1 MYVCLQIQH
10 VWALHTCSDIWV
22 WGVLKPLT
30 YKTFDEVDNIQ
41 RGDTKYGLPVNY
53 QHNKMIQ
60 YVHVKTWWHSYIR
73 CLHDTYNSKACFLCK
88 TS

>member
-30 YKTFDEVDNIQ
+30 CKTFDEVDNLQ

-60 YVHVKTWWHSYIR
+60 YVHV
-73 CLHDTYNSKACFLCK
+73 
-88 TS
+88 